1 MNKKRFRNFSI
12 MNARVTSTVSVA
24 LVLLMLGI
32 VGMVAIGAGVLTR
45 EIRENL
51 GFTVVMSEE
60 EPEEVA
66 RELARQIRKQPFAR
80 SVTVFTADDAMKK
93 WEEETGENVIEV
105 VGVNPFSSEIEVR
118 VVSEYADADSLAA
131 VSERYARLDSVEEVT
146 LRAEMISTI
155 NRNLRTLV
163 MVLGSVAAALLVI
176 SLVLI
181 NNTVRLT
188 VYARR
193 FTIHTMKLVGATDG
207 FIRRPF
213 VLASMLN
220 GLVAAIIASALLG
233 GLYAYG
239 LSVEGSLGRIL
250 GWGDLAV
257 IFAAL
262 IVTGVVICAAAA
274 SFSTDRYLRIS
285 YDDMFR

>member
-1 MNKKRFRNFSI
+1 

-32 VGMVAIGAGVLTR
+32 VGMVAIGAGALTR

-66 RELARQIRKQPFAR
+66 HQLARQIRKQPFAR
-80 SVTVFTADDAMKK
+80 SVTVFTAADAMKK

-131 VSERYARLDSVEEVT
+131 VSERYARLESVEEVT

-262 IVTGVVICAAAA
+262 ILTGVVICAAAA

>member
-32 VGMVAIGAGVLTR
+32 VGMVAIGAGALTR